1 MQTFPEPFVFVGNHG
16 AIEQAIG
23 NAVPVTMRGGEVMVE
38 GADGLREVAFYGLD
52 GACLGVVPV
61 VDGRAQIETEREVVI
76 VRIGDRAVK
85 VVR

>member
-1 MQTFPEPFVFVGNHG
+1 MWLRKSERSYMQP
-16 AIEQAIG
+16 AI
-23 NAVPVTMRGGEVMVE
+23 VTMRGGEVIVE

-61 VDGRAQIETEREVVI
+61 VDGRAQIQTEREAVI